1 MSNGMFGIYSK
12 FKIGL
17 VAIHFIKV
25 LYNLIQIDT
34 SVMKTIIN

>member
-1 MSNGMFGIYSK
+1 MSNGMYGIYSK

-17 VAIHFIKV
+17 IAIHFNKV

-34 SVMKTIIN
+34 SVMITFIY